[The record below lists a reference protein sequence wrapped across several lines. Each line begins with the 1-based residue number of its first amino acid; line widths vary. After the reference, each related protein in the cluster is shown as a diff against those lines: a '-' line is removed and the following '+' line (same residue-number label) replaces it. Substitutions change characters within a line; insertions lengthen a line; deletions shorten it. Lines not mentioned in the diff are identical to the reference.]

1 MPARNQIENIT
12 PSSTPVRRE
21 SLVHSQDL
29 VTSPFSDPN
38 QSLPSLSSC
47 SRDCLASRPIT
58 SGAWFGMWFRSS
70 EPDTTPKDDMPY
82 CENIDSRHVAQ
93 TRGLSMRA
101 IPSPCR
107 TVGIIDDH
115 HYRGEGQLR
124 ISSAVYALA
133 FAKFS
138 CFSCRVSCIDDLECH
153 RNNAPTRE
161 PGYPNPKLYTEL
173 TENPGFSGEFTS
185 WEYLNLDT
193 NGKIES

>member
-12 PSSTPVRRE
+12 PSSTP
-21 SLVHSQDL
+21 
-29 VTSPFSDPN
+29 PFSDPN

-153 RNNAPTRE
+153 RNNAPTRGKRLLTT
-161 PGYPNPKLYTEL
+161 PSRRTRLSQSRVMMLTKLLYNDL
-173 TENPGFSGEFTS
+173 FRSFIPS
-185 WEYLNLDT
+185 
-193 NGKIES
+193 